1 MVCWLLGH
9 TGTALPRSL
18 SSKLHFKYDVCV
30 GVCVSGLATK
40 GPGGVRM
47 GSQAKAH
54 LRLSWTLQDQG
65 GNLLPNRKFR
75 NLSSP
80 NILQKS
86 QESRPQ
92 PMMIQRKS
100 RENPMKIPGFVVP
113 RLGQLS
119 LLGEKEPQSR
129 LLQATCVHF
138 CHISCQTRH
147 MQYTQVY
154 NLVGSLYCEHVVPLY
169 FPVRG

>member
-1 MVCWLLGH
+1 MGLLDH
-9 TGTALPRSL
+9 DLFHQSSISNMTFVSESAFQVLPRRAQVACAWDPRPRLTDS
-18 SSKLHFKYDVCV
+18 
-30 GVCVSGLATK
+30 
-40 GPGGVRM
+40 PG
-47 GSQAKAH
+47 
-54 LRLSWTLQDQG
+54 LSWTLQDQC

-92 PMMIQRKS
+92 PMIQRKS
-100 RENPMKIPGFVVP
+100 RENPIKIPGFVVP

-129 LLQATCVHF
+129 LLQATRVQF

-147 MQYTQVY
+147 IQYTQVY